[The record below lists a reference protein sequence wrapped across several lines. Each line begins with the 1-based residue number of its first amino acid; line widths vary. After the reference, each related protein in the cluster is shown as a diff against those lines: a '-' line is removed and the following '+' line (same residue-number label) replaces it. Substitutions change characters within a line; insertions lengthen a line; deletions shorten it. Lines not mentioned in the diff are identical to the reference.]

1 MERNSPR
8 VLVADPEPESIRP
21 LVEVLQEEGMEVTLL
36 GGEEEILEALRGG
49 GIDLVILGEG
59 PAPGENIDLL
69 QKILRIDPDQVVILA
84 TGFATLEEA
93 KEAVDLGAFD
103 LISKPLMEE
112 ETRLTVKRALQKS
125 KLTRENR
132 VLKEELGGRYGFDRV
147 LVKDKRMEEVL
158 SVAAAVADTKAT
170 ILLTGESGTG
180 KSLLARAIHVRSAR
194 RDGPFVEV
202 NCGALPETLLE
213 SELFGHARGAF
224 TGAVRDKPGKFERAH
239 GGTIFLDEIA
249 TASPALQVKLL
260 RVLQER
266 TLERVGEDK
275 TRTVDVRVILA
286 TNVDLAGEVEKG
298 RFREDLFYRIQ
309 VVTLEIPPLRKRP
322 DDIIFLARRFLADFA
337 KEYKRN
343 VRGFTPEAAA
353 LLLGW
358 RWPGNVRELQNAVER
373 AVVLAK
379 GPLVQASDL
388 PPWILDKSPEK
399 AGEEGGGSTPSP
411 HEPQPAAGDEKEG
424 ILPLKE
430 ALAREEKAVILKA
443 LDAFRWNRTRTAKAL
458 GIDRTTLFHKMRR
471 HQIQPGPGDRG
482 KRPGPEVAP
491 GNSSG

>member
-1 MERNSPR
+1 METKPPR
-8 VLVADPEPESIRP
+8 VLVADSEPASIRP
-21 LVEVLQEEGMEVTLL
+21 LVEVLQEEGMEVSLHS
-36 GGEEEILEALRGG
+36 GEEEILEALRAGG
-49 GIDLVILGEG
+49 FDLVILGEG
-59 PAPGENIDLL
+59 SAPGENIDLL

-84 TGFATLEEA
+84 TGFTTLEEA
-93 KEAVDLGAFD
+93 QEAVDLGAFD

-112 ETRLTVKRALQKS
+112 ETRLTVKRALEKS
-125 KLTRENR
+125 KLSRENR
-132 VLKEELGGRYGFDRV
+132 ILKEELGDRFGFDQV
-147 LVKDKRMEEVL
+147 LAKDPRMEEVL

-180 KSLLARAIHVRSAR
+180 KSLLARAIHVRSSR

-260 RVLQER
+260 RVLQDR

-286 TNVDLAGEVEKG
+286 TNVDLAREVKKG

-309 VVTLEIPPLRKRP
+309 VVTLEIPPLRERP
-322 DDIIFLARRFLADFA
+322 DDVLFLARRFLQKFA
-337 KEYKRN
+337 GEYKRN
-343 VRGFTPEAAA
+343 VQGFTPEAAA
-353 LLLGW
+353 LLLSW
-358 RWPGNVRELQNAVER
+358 KWPGNVRELQNSVER

-379 GPLVQASDL
+379 GPLIQPSDL
-388 PPWILDKSPEK
+388 PPWIL
-399 AGEEGGGSTPSP
+399 EEAPPPSP
-411 HEPQPAAGDEKEG
+411 SRETEPGSSPGREPSPPDPG
-424 ILPLKE
+424 RILPLKE
-430 ALAREEKAVILKA
+430 SLARAEKKILLEA
-443 LDAFRWNRTRTAKAL
+443 LEAFGWNRTRTAKAL

-471 HQIQPGPGDRG
+471 HQIQPGTKVVPGD
-482 KRPGPEVAP
+482 
-491 GNSSG
+491 SSG

>member
-1 MERNSPR
+1 METNHPR
-8 VLVADPEPESIRP
+8 ILVADSEPESIRP
-21 LVEVLQEEGMEVTLL
+21 LVEVLQEEGVEVTLL
-36 GGEEEILEALRGG
+36 AREEEILEAVREERY
-49 GIDLVILGEG
+49 DLVILGEG
-59 PAPGENIDLL
+59 TSPGENIGLL
-69 QKILRIDPDQVVILA
+69 QKILKIDPDQVVILT
-84 TGFATLEEA
+84 TGFSTLEEA

-112 ETRLTVKRALQKS
+112 ETRLTVRRALQKS
-125 KLTRENR
+125 RLARENR
-132 VLKEELGGRYGFDRV
+132 LLREELGDRFGFEQV
-147 LVKDKRMEEVL
+147 LVKDRRMEEVL

-180 KSLLARAIHVRSAR
+180 KSLLARAIHVRSSR

-202 NCGALPETLLE
+202 NCGALPDTLLE
-213 SELFGHARGAF
+213 SELFGHAKGAF

-260 RVLQER
+260 RVLQEK

-286 TNVDLAGEVEKG
+286 TNVDLSEEVKKG
-298 RFREDLFYRIQ
+298 RFREDLFYRVQ
-309 VVTLEIPPLRKRP
+309 VVTLEIPPLRERP
-322 DDIIFLARRFLADFA
+322 DDVIYLARHFLERFAG
-337 KEYKRN
+337 EYNRPVK
-343 VRGFTPEAAA
+343 GFSPEAAA
-353 LLLGW
+353 LLLSW
-358 RWPGNVRELQNAVER
+358 KWPGNVRELQNAVER

-379 GPLVQASDL
+379 GPLVLPSDL
-388 PPWILDKSPEK
+388 PPWMLDQDKTSSRP
-399 AGEEGGGSTPSP
+399 GEAPGLQGRPGTIPREGG
-411 HEPQPAAGDEKEG
+411 A

-430 ALAREEKAVILKA
+430 ALARAEKAIILEA
-443 LDAFRWNRTRTAKAL
+443 LDAFGWNRTRTAKAL

-471 HQIQPGPGDRG
+471 HKIQPPSPGGSR
-482 KRPGPEVAP
+482 RPGPEVAP

>member
-1 MERNSPR
+1 METNHPR
-8 VLVADPEPESIRP
+8 VLVADSEPASIRP
-21 LVEVLQEEGMEVTLL
+21 LVEVLQEEGMEVSLRT
-36 GGEEEILEALRGG
+36 GEEEILEALRTGG
-49 GIDLVILGEG
+49 FDLVILGEG
-59 PAPGENIDLL
+59 STPRENIDLL

-84 TGFATLEEA
+84 TGFSTLEEA
-93 KEAVDLGAFD
+93 QKAVDLGAFD

-112 ETRLTVKRALQKS
+112 ETRLTVKRALEKS
-125 KLTRENR
+125 KLSRENR
-132 VLKEELGGRYGFDRV
+132 ILKEELGDRFGFDQV
-147 LVKDKRMEEVL
+147 LAKDPRMEEVL

-180 KSLLARAIHVRSAR
+180 KSLLARAIHVRSSR

-260 RVLQER
+260 RVLQDR

-286 TNVDLAGEVEKG
+286 TNVDLAREVKKG

-309 VVTLEIPPLRKRP
+309 VVTLEIPPLRERP
-322 DDIIFLARRFLADFA
+322 DDVLFLARRFLQKFA
-337 KEYKRN
+337 EEYKRN
-343 VRGFTPEAAA
+343 VQGFTPEAAA
-353 LLLGW
+353 LLLSW
-358 RWPGNVRELQNAVER
+358 NWPGNVRELQNSVER

-379 GPLVQASDL
+379 GPLIQPSDL
-388 PPWILDKSPEK
+388 PPWILEK
-399 AGEEGGGSTPSP
+399 APHPSP
-411 HEPQPAAGDEKEG
+411 SLERRPGTSPGQEPSPPDPGG

-430 ALAREEKAVILKA
+430 SLARAEKKILLEA
-443 LDAFRWNRTRTAKAL
+443 LDAFGWNRTRTAKAL

-471 HQIQPGPGDRG
+471 HQIQPGGKVVPGDSRG
-482 KRPGPEVAP
+482 
-491 GNSSG
+491 